1 MIKTSILGV
10 LLSLTLAGAA
20 AAQTTAVDP
29 IQCWWR
35 TNPSAVR
42 VGETFAVVLTC
53 AVVEN
58 DAIVVVP
65 DQAPL
70 DPSAAQLPPFD
81 VVGGSH
87 GADLRTA
94 DRRFFQYEYRLRII
108 GEDLFGKDVKLPDTR
123 ITYRVQ
129 SRMGGASIEGI
140 ERTYFLP
147 TLSVRVLSLVPG
159 DATDI
164 RDASTGTF
172 GDVDAP
178 LSRAS
183 LLMAAAGVLLAIAGL
198 VVIVAFARFVGRFRK
213 TGPAARQL
221 VPDATI
227 LRAVRGELA
236 AIRRERAAGWNPELT
251 NRLVTMLRI
260 LGGCALSRPFS
271 QTIVPGRAGG
281 ERLAHQGGHL
291 LIRRGW
297 TTSKTVTIAGSATPQ
312 ALASE
317 LAHPSPDL
325 AVWRLPI
332 VDALQ
337 RALGVMTVAQ
347 YGRNTMGTTDDLA
360 CDEALD
366 AAVKTV
372 GQLRM
377 RTTWPMRKLSDLG
390 RMSTSLGQRVW
401 SR

>member
-1 MIKTSILGV
+1 MIRTSTLGV
-10 LLSLTLAGAA
+10 LLVLAMTGAA
-20 AAQTTAVDP
+20 SAQPTAVDP

-42 VGETFAVVLTC
+42 VGETFSVVLTC

-58 DAIVVVP
+58 DAIIVVP

-87 GADLRTA
+87 GADLRSA
-94 DRRFFQYEYRLRII
+94 DRRFFQYEYRLRIVS
-108 GEDLFGKDVKLPDTR
+108 EDLFGKDVKLPDTK

-129 SRMGGASIEGI
+129 SRVGDSSIEGI

-147 TLSVRVLSLVPG
+147 SLSVRVLSLVPG

-164 RDASTGTF
+164 RDASTTTF
-172 GDVDAP
+172 SDVDAP
-178 LSRAS
+178 LSRATI
-183 LLMAAAGVLLAIAGL
+183 LIAAASVLFFLAGL
-198 VVIVAFARFVGRFRK
+198 VVIVAFARYLGRFR
-213 TGPAARQL
+213 TAGPAAKQL
-221 VPDATI
+221 VPDAAI
-227 LRAVRGELA
+227 LRAVGRELA
-236 AIRRERAAGWNPELT
+236 AIRRERAGGWTPALT

-260 LGGCALSRPFS
+260 LAGYALTRPFS
-271 QTIVPGRAGG
+271 QVVLADRPGL
-281 ERLAHQGGHL
+281 EQLTHQHGHL

-312 ALASE
+312 GLAAE
-317 LAHPSPDL
+317 LAHQSVDL
-325 AVWRLPI
+325 AAWRWPL

-337 RALGVMTVAQ
+337 RALSVMTVAQ
-347 YGRNTMGTTDDLA
+347 YGREMPTDDLA
-360 CDEALD
+360 ID
-366 AAVKTV
+366 AAVDTAAQAV
-372 GQLRM
+372 RQLRL
-377 RTTWPMRKLSDLG
+377 RNTWPMKQRDRLG
-390 RMSTSLGQRVW
+390 RMGTALGQRVW